1 MLVFR
6 YFATRLL
13 SYLVVIYLGITIVF
27 VVPRFTPVNAAEA
40 MINQAFSQGSFLDP
54 LAAVAMRD
62 NLMESFGLKGTLLE
76 QYAGFMSRA
85 FTGDF
90 GPSFA
95 VFPTPVSQLIL
106 EALPWTVGLLV
117 VSSLLAWMLGNAVGL
132 FAGYFETG
140 AFWRIL
146 EGVAVAIYPVPY
158 YILGLAL
165 ILLVSYLFP
174 MFPIGLG
181 GVAIGIQPGLSWTF
195 LVSAVQNALLP
206 ALSIVLVSYGWWFL
220 SMKALAS
227 SLKREDH
234 VVFAETMGLKRS
246 TVLGQ
251 YVLRNAMLPQVTQ
264 LAMSL
269 GTVFSGAL
277 LTEVL
282 FAYPGLGSLLYTAA
296 ANGDYNLMVGIA
308 SLSVIAVA
316 TAGLLLDLFYPLL
329 DPRVRYG

>member
-6 YFATRLL
+6 YLSTRLL
-13 SYLVVIYLGITIVF
+13 SYLLIIFVGITIVF
-27 VVPRFTPVNAAEA
+27 LVPRFTPVSAAETIISQAYSQGAFLDPDAAEA
-40 MINQAFSQGSFLDP
+40 MRA
-54 LAAVAMRD
+54 
-62 NLMESFGLKGTLLE
+62 NLLESFGLQGTLLQ
-76 QYAGFMSRA
+76 QYGGFLSRA
-85 FTGDF
+85 VTFNF
-90 GPSFA
+90 GPSFS

-117 VSSLLAWMLGNAVGL
+117 ISSLLAWLLGNAMGL
-132 FAGYFETG
+132 LAGYFDRG
-140 AFWRIL
+140 AGWRL
-146 EGVAVAIYPVPY
+146 MEAVAVAIYPIPY

-174 MFPIGLG
+174 TFPIGIG
-181 GVAIGIQPGLSWTF
+181 GVAIGLEPGLSLTF
-195 LVSAVQNALLP
+195 LLSAVQNALLP

-220 SMKALAS
+220 SMKALTQ
-227 SLKREDH
+227 SLKSEDF
-234 VVFAETMGLKRS
+234 VTFAETMGLKRS
-246 TVLGQ
+246 TVMGQ
-251 YVLRNAMLPQVTQ
+251 YILRNAMLPQVTQ

-296 ANGDYNLMVGIA
+296 ANGDYNLLIGIA
-308 SLSVIAVA
+308 SLSVVAVA

-329 DPRVRYG
+329 DPRVRYA